1 MHNKRT
7 NHGLRQRPE
16 LCHKILLVIFLRKVT
31 FHVSASKY
39 HSRNRDRL
47 KVWNTHR
54 HTLTCRV
61 WEMERTV
68 CDVRIRC
75 VCVASPRL
83 GLVSLSLCVIRQF
96 IAALSVWQI
105 VCNIAFCPFPNKL
118 YVPRIS
124 IHGDGV
130 RGPFIC
136 PKKKTCLDIRCHTH
150 SECHFSSFSPFWT
163 RKSIKMDKSGFNDL

>member
-1 MHNKRT
+1 MFPHPNTTVATETVWKYEILTDIHSHAECER
-7 NHGLRQRPE
+7 RSE
-16 LCHKILLVIFLRKVT
+16 LCAMCVYV
-31 FHVSASKY
+31 
-39 HSRNRDRL
+39 
-47 KVWNTHR
+47 
-54 HTLTCRV
+54 
-61 WEMERTV
+61 
-68 CDVRIRC
+68 